1 MGIWEAWARIFFQK
15 NPCLHLP
22 GSPMLPV
29 QERSTWMSQ
38 LRVSILGSITRKPNL
53 EEGTPVATDSRESLV
68 DGKEDTSAGELAKQ
82 TS

>member
-1 MGIWEAWARIFFQK
+1 
-15 NPCLHLP
+15 
-22 GSPMLPV
+22 MLPV